1 MPDDADVWQA
11 LLRAKGLTVAQ
22 LAEDLRTT
30 RQHAH
35 RLLTGKRSAEAR
47 REELD
52 RALALGPRRTKGRP
66 LYAVA
71 TLGPDG
77 ELELVP
83 AGDTQ
88 PLYADRDVA
97 TSIAQSLQ
105 QLDEGICVVPLW
117 PEYAWRRTV
126 AFHAAWGSTAE
137 PRNVFL
143 VDDPDSG
150 VPPRD
155 LLDELSRGYAVTVGL
170 RAVAEDPLRLQEVE
184 SLIGEEEVVGE
195 QPAWQEEEE
204 VVGEEGPLQEEEA
217 EAVSEEEAL
226 HDEEAEPVGE
236 EAIAQE
242 EEEEEEEGAGEES
255 IEALDQE
262 PTFGQGD
269 DEESPVSPR
278 QRISGYLRYRE
289 QREDTSDTVDS
300 AADRAD
306 AEWLH

>member
-71 TLGPDG
+71 TLGPDR

-184 SLIGEEEVVGE
+184 SLIGEEEEVVGE
-195 QPAWQEEEE
+195 QAAWQEEE
-204 VVGEEGPLQEEEA
+204 VVGEEGALQEEEA
-217 EAVSEEEAL
+217 EAVSAEEAL

-242 EEEEEEEGAGEES
+242 EEEGPGEEA

-262 PTFGQGD
+262 PTLGQSGDQEATFGQGD

-278 QRISGYLRYRE
+278 QRISGYLRYQER
-289 QREDTSDTVDS
+289 QEDTSDTVDS
-300 AADRAD
+300 AAD
-306 AEWLH
+306 

>member
-71 TLGPDG
+71 TLRPDG

-88 PLYADRDVA
+88 PLYVDRDVA
-97 TSIAQSLQ
+97 TSIAQTLQ

-195 QPAWQEEEE
+195 QAAWQEEE
-204 VVGEEGPLQEEEA
+204 VVGEEGALQEEE
-217 EAVSEEEAL
+217 EEEAL
-226 HDEEAEPVGE
+226 REEEAEPVGE

-242 EEEEEEEGAGEES
+242 EEGAGEEA

-262 PTFGQGD
+262 PTLGQSGDQEATFGQGD

-289 QREDTSDTVDS
+289 RRDDTSDTVDS
-300 AADRAD
+300 AADQAD